1 MANFGFLIPSG
12 GGEDLPLKKE
22 EVLIG
27 RRDSCDIVL
36 RFPNVSGQH
45 CKLLLEQGYWIVE
58 DLNSQNGT
66 KVNGVRV
73 TRKRLDPGMML
84 TVAKNEYQIQYDP
97 VANGAVG
104 PPPGDDDQVN
114 FSLKASLMEL
124 AGLDRRKKKENK
136 SD

>member
-1 MANFGFLIPSG
+1 MANYGFLIPTG
-12 GGEDLPLKKE
+12 GGEDLPLRKD

-27 RRDSCDIVL
+27 RRDTCDIVL

-84 TVAKNEYQIQYDP
+84 TIAKHQYQVQYDP

-114 FSLKASLMEL
+114 FSLRASLMEL
-124 AGLDRRKKKENK
+124 AGLDRRKKDKKKDE
-136 SD
+136 

>member
-1 MANFGFLIPSG
+1 MANYGFLIPTG

-22 EVLIG
+22 DILIG

-45 CKLLLEQGYWIVE
+45 CKLQLEQGYWIVE

-73 TRKRLDPGMML
+73 TRKRLDPGMKL
-84 TVAKNEYQIQYDP
+84 TVAKHEFEVQYDP

-104 PPPGDDDQVN
+104 PPPGDEDQAN
-114 FSLKASLMEL
+114 FSLRASLMEL
-124 AGLDRRKKKENK
+124 AGLDRRKKKDPKAE
-136 SD
+136 